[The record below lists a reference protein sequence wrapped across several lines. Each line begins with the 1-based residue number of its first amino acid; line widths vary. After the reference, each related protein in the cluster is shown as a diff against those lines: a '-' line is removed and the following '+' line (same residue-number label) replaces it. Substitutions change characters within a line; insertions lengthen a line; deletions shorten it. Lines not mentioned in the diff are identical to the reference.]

1 MESVPKN
8 EIGEEDSFEND
19 MIQELMNE
27 EERKIEEVDPTK
39 WEKIDED
46 ASLTEILFNKIP
58 ASKILVTC
66 NLDPVELFDHMFDD
80 TFFLTLSTETNR
92 YYRETLKNKKQYSI
106 NWKDVTIDEM
116 KSFMGIILLLQV
128 NQKKSLHEHWDK
140 NLLIA
145 SPVSSLISENQ
156 FKLMCKYFHYND
168 NNIQTK
174 TKT

>member
-1 MESVPKN
+1 MKSVERTPLKMIWFKN
-8 EIGEEDSFEND
+8 
-19 MIQELMNE
+19 L
-27 EERKIEEVDPTK
+27 RTK
-39 WEKIDED
+39 KRNWRGGSYKMGKNRWRCF
-46 ASLTEILFNKIP
+46 SNRNFFYKIP

-66 NLDPVELFDHMFDD
+66 NLDPVELFDQMFDD

-145 SPVSSLISENQ
+145 SPVSSLLS
-156 FKLMCKYFHYND
+156 
-168 NNIQTK
+168 
-174 TKT
+174 